1 MSRYRAAPIVLALLG
16 ACASNEGAPVERV
29 TVPAGTTLSQVAES
43 LATHQVIES
52 PRWFRT
58 LARLRGVERS
68 VKAGVYEF
76 RRGSG
81 AWRALSALE
90 SGAVVSIRF
99 TAPEGLTLWDL
110 ADLTENQLG
119 IPAESILVAATDT
132 GLARDL
138 GIPGESL
145 EGYLLPE
152 TYRVSAGASS
162 REVVGIMVRE
172 FLRQWPPAWDR
183 RLDTLHLSRRALL
196 SLAAIVEAESRH
208 EDERAMVAGVYW
220 NRLRL
225 GMPLQADPTVQYA
238 IEARTGER
246 KPRLY
251 YKDLAIPSPYN
262 TYLHPG
268 LPPGPI
274 NSPGIASI
282 RAALYPDPVPFL
294 YFVAGMDG
302 RHIFSRTL
310 AEHARAVQLARRQRS
325 LERAR
330 ARRP

>member
-1 MSRYRAAPIVLALLG
+1 MARFRAGPLLLALLV
-16 ACASNEGAPVERV
+16 ACGPGLSAPVERV
-29 TVPAGTTLSQVAES
+29 TIPPGTSLGQVAES
-43 LATHQVIES
+43 LAAHQVIES
-52 PRWFRT
+52 RHWFRT
-58 LARLRGVERS
+58 LARLRGMERS

-81 AWRALSALE
+81 AWRALSALNR
-90 SGAVVSIRF
+90 GAVVAIRF
-99 TAPEGLTLWDL
+99 TAPEGLTVWDL
-110 ADLTENQLG
+110 ADLVEDQLG
-119 IPAESILVAATDT
+119 VPSDSVLLAATDT
-132 GLARDL
+132 GFARSL

-152 TYRVSAGASS
+152 TYLVSASSSS
-162 REVVGIMVRE
+162 RELVAMMVRE
-172 FLRQWPPAWDR
+172 FLRQWQPAWDQ

-208 EDERAMVAGVYW
+208 EDERPMVAGVYW

-225 GMPLQADPTVQYA
+225 GMPLQADPTIQYV

-282 RAALYPDPVPFL
+282 RAALYPDSVPYL

-310 AEHARAVQLARRQRS
+310 AEHARAVAMARRQRIA
-325 LERAR
+325 EQRA
-330 ARRP
+330 ATKP